1 MMGYD
6 EHEIFVPVPPDEIGG
21 LVNVSDPPP
30 LDPVDMMPMPAVFD
44 QMYDWSLQRIAQ
56 VGKYPKAREMLMQRW
71 PEHLPSPKKITTD
84 DQLTT
89 LLDLLDAV
97 EKQHSLPFVPS
108 GLANGKHMSE
118 LPLSNT
124 HHHTK
129 GAMA

>member
-1 MMGYD
+1 LPSLLEPYAG
-6 EHEIFVPVPPDEIGG
+6 EVLVPQEIQPP
-21 LVNVSDPPP
+21 
-30 LDPVDMMPMPAVFD
+30 DMMPMPSVFD
-44 QMYDWSLQRIAQ
+44 QMYDWAKKRVAAIGQ
-56 VGKYPKAREMLMQRW
+56 YPKARDMLLQRW
-71 PEHLPSPKKITTD
+71 PDGLPSPKKITTD

-118 LPLSNT
+118 LPLGNT

-129 GAMA
+129 GAKGA